1 MRTTSIF
8 ILLTVF
14 SLQISAQCKKFIEK
28 SDMSSMQGYECEDVK
43 VAEMYSGDQA
53 VISQSILPEKRYK
66 IKILK
71 EEYLGEYALS
81 IIDKDSNI
89 NSIEI
94 KNETEHYW
102 QVSTDVATE
111 LELYLSLDEK
121 KTANKLQRS
130 GCVAVLV
137 GSVENSELAKVDV
150 VR

>member
-1 MRTTSIF
+1 MRTTSLY

-14 SLQISAQCKKFIEK
+14 SRQISAQCKKTIEK
-28 SDMSSMQGYECEDVK
+28 SYISSMHCYECEDVY
-43 VAEMYSGDQA
+43 VAELYAGDQA
-53 VISQSILPEKRYK
+53 VISQSILREKRYE

-94 KNETEHYW
+94 NNETEPYW

-111 LELYLSLDEK
+111 LELSLSLDEK